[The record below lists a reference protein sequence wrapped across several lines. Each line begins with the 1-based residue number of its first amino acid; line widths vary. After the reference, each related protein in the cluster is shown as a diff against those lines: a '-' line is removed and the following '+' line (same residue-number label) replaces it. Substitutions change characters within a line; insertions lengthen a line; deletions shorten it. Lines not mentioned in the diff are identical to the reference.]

1 MDQAEKPCGRT
12 FDVTSADSA
21 LLSVEQLL
29 DALEIIHGTFHNA
42 NTLEDTRKCLGA
54 MQPVLE
60 MTIVETAKLRA
71 TLFGAE
77 A

>member
-1 MDQAEKPCGRT
+1 MPKAEKLAART
-12 FDVTSADSA
+12 FDLGATDSA

-42 NTLEDTRKCLGA
+42 DTLDDTRKCLGA
-54 MQPVLE
+54 MEPIIS
-60 MTIVETAKLRA
+60 MIVAETAKLRA